1 MNAYVQNAVL
11 FSLFFFMISQAN
23 AQSPAEIQGKQ
34 SLGLF
39 YTSNADLVSS
49 GPTADAFTRLDSKWY
64 GQVQDIPFYF
74 GVSWY
79 NYAKQKSNNMLS
91 LNLSTEQ
98 LQESHIAGDYQLIPK
113 LFHRNYISNTAATSD
128 TSFTNTGFGLDF
140 EKTWQ
145 KNSRLNLSALAGFES
160 RHFHQ
165 FKNRWD
171 HEGHITG
178 DVQFEL
184 TSKIFLNGFSG
195 LGLVFSSLSE
205 YSHLFL
211 DLGFGAHGPINADW
225 NWNSE
230 LQITQKNYF
239 NRTITQATEITN
251 RRGNKSTVV
260 STTNESTLLNILK
273 TSATYNYNAAL
284 RIESGLLFAGQG
296 SNNEVNGYNNF
307 EVFSSIIFRGP

>member
-1 MNAYVQNAVL
+1 MNVYVQNAVI
-11 FSLFFFMISQAN
+11 FSLFLFMISQAN
-23 AQSPAEIQGKQ
+23 AQTPAEIQGKQ

-49 GPTADAFTRLDSKWY
+49 QPTADAFTRLDSKWY
-64 GQVQDIPFYF
+64 GQVQDVPFYF
-74 GVSWY
+74 GLSWY

-91 LNLSTEQ
+91 LNLSTEK

-113 LFHRNYISNTAATSD
+113 LFHRNYIFNSAATSD

-140 EKTWQ
+140 EKSWQ
-145 KNSRLNLSALAGFES
+145 KDSGLNLSAMAGFES

-178 DVQFEL
+178 DIQFEL
-184 TSKIFLNGFSG
+184 ASKILLNGFSG
-195 LGLVFSSLSE
+195 LGLVLSSLSE

-211 DLGFGAHGPINADW
+211 DLGFGAQGPINADW
-225 NWNSE
+225 TWNSE
-230 LQITQKNYF
+230 LQITQKNYL

-251 RRGNKSTVV
+251 RRGNKSSVL
-260 STTNESTLLNILK
+260 STTNESTLLNTFK
-273 TSATYNYNAAL
+273 ASATYKHDVAL
-284 RIESGLLFAGQG
+284 NIESGLVFAGQG
-296 SNNEVNGYNNF
+296 SNNAVNSYNNF
-307 EVFSSIIFRGP
+307 EVFCSIIFRGP

>member
-1 MNAYVQNAVL
+1 MNAYVQYAVL
-11 FSLFFFMISQAN
+11 FSLFFFMISKAN
-23 AQSPAEIQGKQ
+23 AQTPAEIQGKQ

-74 GVSWY
+74 GLTWY

-113 LFHRNYISNTAATSD
+113 LFHRNYIFNTAATSD
-128 TSFTNTGFGLDF
+128 TSFTNTGVGVDF
-140 EKTWQ
+140 EKSWQ
-145 KNSRLNLSALAGFES
+145 KNSRLNFSALAGLES

-171 HEGHITG
+171 NEGHITG
-178 DVQFEL
+178 DIQFEL
-184 TSKIFLNGFSG
+184 TSKILLHGFSG

-205 YSHLFL
+205 YSNFFL
-211 DLGFGAHGPINADW
+211 DLGFGAQGPINADW

-230 LQITQKNYF
+230 LQVTQKNYL

-251 RRGNKSTVV
+251 RRGNKSTVI
-260 STTNESTLLNILK
+260 STTNESALLNIFK

-284 RIESGLLFAGQG
+284 RIESGLLFTGQR
-296 SNNEVNGYNNF
+296 SNNEVNGYSNF
-307 EVFSSIIFRGP
+307 EVFTSVIFRGP